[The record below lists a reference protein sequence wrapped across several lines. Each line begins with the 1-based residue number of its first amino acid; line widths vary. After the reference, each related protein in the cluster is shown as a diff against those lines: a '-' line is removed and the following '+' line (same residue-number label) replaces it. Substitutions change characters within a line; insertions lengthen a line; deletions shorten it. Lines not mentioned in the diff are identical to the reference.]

1 MRIKYLLP
9 LFLIILSAFGCASSG
24 DVSQVRQDVSTV
36 YSEQTSYRER
46 TDARIAHLE
55 KDMKTVE
62 QAIGTPDS
70 GLRKQVVDMS
80 LTDEA
85 RDAKIKEILGRLDE
99 LESQLRTYW
108 SEVRGEL
115 KDLKAAQQ
123 PAAQNPVQGPVQDQV
138 QPQDQPA
145 AKTNTDDSYKRGF
158 DAFQKGSYNEALP
171 LFAQYVKEN
180 RDAPLVPNAYFWM
193 GESYMNMK
201 NYEKAILQFQDV
213 IERFPKSD
221 KAPKAMLRQAEAFAG
236 LGDKKSSTTLL
247 RRVVV
252 LSPKSEQARV
262 ATRELRGNGLLQ

>member
-1 MRIKYLLP
+1 
-9 LFLIILSAFGCASSG
+9 
-24 DVSQVRQDVSTV
+24 VRQDVSTV

-46 TDARIAHLE
+46 TDARKAHLE

-247 RRVVV
+247 RRVVE
-252 LSPKSEQARV
+252 LYPKSEEARV